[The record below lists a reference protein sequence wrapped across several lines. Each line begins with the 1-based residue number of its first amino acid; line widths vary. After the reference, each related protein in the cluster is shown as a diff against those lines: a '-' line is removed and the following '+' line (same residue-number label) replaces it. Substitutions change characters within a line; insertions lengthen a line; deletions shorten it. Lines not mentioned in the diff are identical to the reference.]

1 MKVSNSPRKHLYYTS
16 VFATPVNALL
26 VVDPEGK
33 LYYASLGQNITNLQN
48 LLVKDFQHQKHVQLK
63 PLSTIH
69 DKCKATETV
78 ERFKQLIED
87 PRKPQEFTIE
97 IIFGT
102 RLQRRIWQELMKMP
116 IGEVKTYTQIAD
128 GLNLLGKYARV
139 IGAGCSSNR
148 IAIVVPCHRAVG
160 SDKQLTGYRYG
171 KDTKAYL
178 LKHELGDKLLEIG
191 LASDGAL

>member
-1 MKVSNSPRKHLYYTS
+1 MK
-16 VFATPVNALL
+16 
-26 VVDPEGK
+26 
-33 LYYASLGQNITNLQN
+33 I
-48 LLVKDFQHQKHVQLK
+48 
-63 PLSTIH
+63 
-69 DKCKATETV
+69 
-78 ERFKQLIED
+78 
-87 PRKPQEFTIE
+87 
-97 IIFGT
+97 
-102 RLQRRIWQELMKMP
+102 P

-148 IAIVVPCHRAVG
+148 IAIVVPCHRVVG